1 MQLFE
6 VSGVVRPL

>member
-1 MQLFE
+1 MQSLK